1 MIKGNRSG
9 EVEIAVLSEKIINI
23 DKNVTEI
30 KKKMEDDYVT
40 KSEFEPI
47 KRIVY
52 GVVALMLGAI
62 ITALVATVII
72 K

>member
-1 MIKGNRSG
+1 MAKNKRSD
-9 EVEIAVLSEKIINI
+9 EIEIAVLSEKIINI

-52 GVVALMLGAI
+52 GVVTLMLGAI
-62 ITALVATVII
+62 ITALIATVII